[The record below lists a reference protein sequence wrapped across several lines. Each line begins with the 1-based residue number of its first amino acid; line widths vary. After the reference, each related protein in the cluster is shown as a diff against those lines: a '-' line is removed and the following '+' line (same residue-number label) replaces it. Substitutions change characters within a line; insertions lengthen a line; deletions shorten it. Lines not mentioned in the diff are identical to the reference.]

1 MRQLLTMIIESAI
14 TRAAVYAASGYLI
27 AHGITG
33 AHSWVEA
40 GLAAALAV
48 LGLIHAG
55 SKPSASTHAQWE
67 KDYAAWQES
76 FASTKPAV
84 PDA

>member
-1 MRQLLTMIIESAI
+1 MIIESAI

-33 AHSWVEA
+33 AHTWVEA

-48 LGLIHAG
+48 LGLIHA
-55 SKPSASTHAQWE
+55 
-67 KDYAAWQES
+67 
-76 FASTKPAV
+76 STKPANG
-84 PDA
+84 